1 MAPRQNPRLSP
12 NREQLTLIKA
22 FLKITCVLRDIVS
35 VSNSDSCPAP
45 NFPARLPSQLIDG
58 ARAADRQPAA
68 AGLALRRA
76 GERVRPPP
84 GAQQADKRVLH
95 VGVPLEGVADVFD
108 NSLDQHVHLLLT
120 LRHLFLDSDVTWR
133 ELFPVEK

>member
-1 MAPRQNPRLSP
+1 M
-12 NREQLTLIKA
+12 
-22 FLKITCVLRDIVS
+22 
-35 VSNSDSCPAP
+35 SNTDSCPAP

-58 ARAADRQPAA
+58 ARTADRQPAA